1 MIFLP
6 VGSYATNKTLLSG
19 KKKKIKPRGLPALS
33 VLQNY
38 FLSPQIQTQTTALE
52 RHF

>member
-1 MIFLP
+1 MPPTKHCFQE
-6 VGSYATNKTLLSG
+6 

-38 FLSPQIQTQTTALE
+38 LLSPQIQTQTTALE